1 MPTIPGRERMSI
13 ALADVAS
20 KTRGRDLALR
30 HRYGDPAAFDEVY
43 LRFAEMVFSLA
54 LRMSGDREE
63 AADMTQE
70 TFLRVYRHLGSFRGR
85 SSLKT
90 WIYRIT
96 VNCCRSKL
104 RKRSRRQLEGPLEHL
119 EELADQ
125 RSGPEEQTLGRDLGR
140 RLAEAICELPVVFRE
155 AVLLRDVQGLS
166 YGEIGDVL
174 GVRIGTVRSRIAR
187 GRERLRG
194 LLEEGE

>member
-1 MPTIPGRERMSI
+1 MST
-13 ALADVAS
+13 ALVDAAPR
-20 KTRGRDLALR
+20 TPGRDLALR
-30 HRYGDPAAFDEVY
+30 HRYGDPAAFEEVY
-43 LRFAEMVFSLA
+43 LRHAEMVFGLA

-63 AADMTQE
+63 AADLTQE
-70 TFLRVYRHLGSFRGR
+70 TFLRVYRHLGRFRGR

-104 RKRSRRQLEGPLEHL
+104 GRRGGRRRERPLENL
-119 EELADQ
+119 GEVADG
-125 RSGPEEQTLGRDLGR
+125 RCGPEERALGHDLGR
-140 RLAEAICELPVVFRE
+140 RLAEALAELPLVFRE

-166 YGEIGDVL
+166 YGEIGAVL
-174 GVRIGTVRSRIAR
+174 GVRVGTVRSRIAR

-194 LLEEGE
+194 LMEESQ

>member
-1 MPTIPGRERMSI
+1 MPI
-13 ALADVAS
+13 ALAEVTPA
-20 KTRGRDLALR
+20 TAGRDLALR
-30 HRYGDPAAFDEVY
+30 HRCGDPAAFEEVY
-43 LRFAEMVFSLA
+43 LRFSDMVFSLA

-63 AADMTQE
+63 AADMAQE
-70 TFLRVYRHLGSFRGR
+70 TFLRVYRYLGRFRGR

-104 RKRSRRQLEGPLEHL
+104 RKRSRRRVERPLEHL

-125 RSGPEEQTLGRDLGR
+125 RTGPEERALGHDLGR
-140 RLAEAICELPVVFRE
+140 RMAAAIADLPVVFRE

-166 YGEIGDVL
+166 YDEIGEVL

-187 GRERLRG
+187 GRERLRR
-194 LLEEGE
+194 LMEESE

>member
-1 MPTIPGRERMSI
+1 MSI
-13 ALADVAS
+13 ALAESAS
-20 KTRGRDLALR
+20 RSRGQDLALR

-43 LRFAEMVFSLA
+43 QRFAEMVYGLA

-63 AADMTQE
+63 AADMSQE
-70 TFLRVYRHLGSFRGR
+70 VFLRVYRHLGRFRGR

-96 VNCCRSKL
+96 INCCRSAL
-104 RKRSRRQLEGPLEHL
+104 RKRSRRYLEGPLDNM

-125 RSGPEEQTLGRDLGR
+125 RTGPEERTLGHDLGR
-140 RLAEAICELPVVFRE
+140 RLAEAVGELPVVFRE

-166 YGEIGDVL
+166 YGEIGEVL

-187 GRERLRG
+187 GRERLRA
-194 LLEEGE
+194 LMEESE

>member
-1 MPTIPGRERMSI
+1 MKQKESRATEAVDWFSLDDDILI
-13 ALADVAS
+13 KAHL
-20 KTRGRDLALR
+20 K
-30 HRYGDPAAFDEVY
+30 GDPKAFEVLFKKYREQVARLVYSIVKHEALVQDIVQEVFLLVFRHLSKFRQNAAF
-43 LRFAEMVFSLA
+43 
-54 LRMSGDREE
+54 
-63 AADMTQE
+63 
-70 TFLRVYRHLGSFRGR
+70 
-85 SSLKT
+85 KT

-104 RKRSRRQLEGPLEHL
+104 RRRGRRRLEGRPEHL

-125 RSGPEEQTLGRDLGR
+125 RAGPEEQTLGHDLGR
-140 RLAEAICELPVVFRE
+140 RLAAAIASLPVAFRE
-155 AVLLRDVQGLS
+155 AVVLRDVQGLS

-194 LLEEGE
+194 LLEEAE

>member
-1 MPTIPGRERMSI
+1 MSI
-13 ALADVAS
+13 ALADAAPR
-20 KTRGRDLALR
+20 TAGRDLALR
-30 HRYGDPAAFDEVY
+30 HRYGDPAAFEEVY
-43 LRFAEMVFSLA
+43 QRFAEMVFSLA

-63 AADMTQE
+63 AADMSQE
-70 TFLRVYRHLGSFRGR
+70 TFLRIYRHLGRFGGR

-104 RKRSRRQLEGPLEHL
+104 RKRSRRKFEGPLESF

-125 RSGPEEQTLGRDLGR
+125 RSGPERQTLGHDLGR
-140 RLAEAICELPVVFRE
+140 RLAEAIGELPVVFRE

-166 YGEIGDVL
+166 YAEIGEVL

-187 GRERLRG
+187 GRERLRSQ
-194 LLEEGE
+194 LEESA

>member
-1 MPTIPGRERMSI
+1 MSI
-13 ALADVAS
+13 ALAEAAS
-20 KTRGRDLALR
+20 RSRGRDLALR
-30 HRYGDPAAFDEVY
+30 HRYGDAAAFEEVY
-43 LRFAEMVFSLA
+43 QRFADMVFSLA
-54 LRMSGDREE
+54 LRMCGDREE

-70 TFLRVYRHLGSFRGR
+70 TFLRVFRHLGRFRGR

-96 VNCCRSKL
+96 VNCCRNKL
-104 RKRSRRQLEGPLEHL
+104 RKRSRRSLEAPLDQLP
-119 EELADQ
+119 ELVDQ
-125 RSGPEEQTLGRDLGR
+125 RSGPEDRTLGHDLGR
-140 RLAEAICELPVVFRE
+140 RLAEAINELPVVFRE

-187 GRERLRG
+187 GRERLRT

>member
-1 MPTIPGRERMSI
+1 MSI
-13 ALADVAS
+13 ALAEAAS
-20 KTRGRDLALR
+20 RTRGRDLALR
-30 HRYGDPAAFDEVY
+30 HRYGDPAAFEEVY

-54 LRMSGDREE
+54 LRMCGDREE
-63 AADMTQE
+63 AADLSQE
-70 TFLRVYRHLGSFRGR
+70 TFLRVYRHLGRFRGH

-90 WIYRIT
+90 WIYRVT

-104 RKRSRRQLEGPLEHL
+104 RKRSLRRFEGPVDHL

-125 RSGPEEQTLGRDLGR
+125 RTGPEERTLGHDLGR
-140 RLAEAICELPVVFRE
+140 RLAVAIGELPVAFRE
-155 AVLLRDVQGLS
+155 AVVLRDVQGLS

-194 LLEEGE
+194 LLEERE

>member
-1 MPTIPGRERMSI
+1 MSI
-13 ALADVAS
+13 ALVDAAPRS
-20 KTRGRDLALR
+20 EGRDLALR
-30 HRYGDPAAFDEVY
+30 HRYGDPAAFEEVY
-43 LRFAEMVFSLA
+43 LRFAEMVFNLA
-54 LRMSGDREE
+54 LRMSGDRDE
-63 AADMTQE
+63 AADLAQE
-70 TFLRVYRHLGSFRGR
+70 TFLRIYRHLGRFRGR

-104 RKRSRRQLEGPLEHL
+104 QRRGRRRLEGRPEHL

-125 RSGPEEQTLGRDLGR
+125 RAGPEEQTLGHDLGR
-140 RLAEAICELPVVFRE
+140 RLAAAIASLPIAFRE
-155 AVLLRDVQGLS
+155 AVVLRDVQGLS

-194 LLEEGE
+194 LLEEAE

>member
-1 MPTIPGRERMSI
+1 MSI
-13 ALADVAS
+13 ALAEAAS
-20 KTRGRDLALR
+20 RTPGRDLALR
-30 HRYGDPAAFDEVY
+30 HRYGDPEAFEEVY
-43 LRFAEMVFSLA
+43 LRHAEMVYSLA

-70 TFLRVYRHLGSFRGR
+70 TFLRVYRHLGRFRGR

-104 RKRSRRQLEGPLEHL
+104 RKRSRRRLERPIEDLEQV
-119 EELADQ
+119 ADE
-125 RSGPEEQTLGRDLGR
+125 RFGPEEDALGHDLGR
-140 RLAEAICELPVVFRE
+140 RLAEAVRELPVAFRE

-166 YGEIGDVL
+166 YVEIGEVL
-174 GVRIGTVRSRIAR
+174 GIRVGTVRSRIAR
-187 GRERLRG
+187 GRERLRS
-194 LLEEGE
+194 LLEESE